1 MKLCYFQSEQKCQPI
16 KALFL
21 EALYINRISL
31 TIVSHD
37 HSLMIQAHTQE
48 YGNP

>member
-1 MKLCYFQSEQKCQPI
+1 M
-16 KALFL
+16 LFPDIISYL
-21 EALYINRISL
+21 NNKTPVSPGIMNNISL

-48 YGNP
+48 YGNS